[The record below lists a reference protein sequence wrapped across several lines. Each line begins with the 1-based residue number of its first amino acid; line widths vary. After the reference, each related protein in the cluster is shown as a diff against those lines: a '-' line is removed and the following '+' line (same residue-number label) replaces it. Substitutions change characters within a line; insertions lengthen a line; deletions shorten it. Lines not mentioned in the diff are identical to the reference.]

1 MLLVFVVHL
10 VCKILVFAV
19 RAVLLIVVFVVLVS
33 ILARLV
39 CPRVIAIAVLVI
51 LHDACLLSRDEFAHF
66 VARLVSVNRAILN
79 GAFQAIFVFC
89 FCAQQR
95 ENFSKKQSWPG
106 KADHNTLTNN
116 RRDANISLLIF
127 CLL

>member
-79 GAFQAIFVFC
+79 GAFQAIFV
-89 FCAQQR
+89 AR
-95 ENFSKKQSWPG
+95 SKGKISQKNKVGRAKQTIIP
-106 KADHNTLTNN
+106 
-116 RRDANISLLIF
+116 
-127 CLL
+127 

>member
-39 CPRVIAIAVLVI
+39 CPRVIAIAVFVI

-95 ENFSKKQSWPG
+95 KNFSKKTKLAGQSRP
-106 KADHNTLTNN
+106 
-116 RRDANISLLIF
+116 
-127 CLL
+127 